1 MSAASLYLRARDE
14 IALQGS
20 EGCTLGALW
29 DLLPSSTE
37 PVVRRYIWS
46 RLQRDRQITVA
57 PPPPPPPPPPPRA
70 PPSDDDPG
78 GAPASSSASVLVAT
92 VALRYRVLNLLPEHE
107 AGLFGSSEGSA
118 RQRGFASFLMTVLE
132 RIARGRAGGIAFTEL
147 ARHPAVAAFGVSTA
161 TAHQVERLL
170 EVGGLLTL
178 TSAFSFS

>member
-1 MSAASLYLRARDE
+1 M
-14 IALQGS
+14 
-20 EGCTLGALW
+20 
-29 DLLPSSTE
+29 
-37 PVVRRYIWS
+37 
-46 RLQRDRQITVA
+46 
-57 PPPPPPPPPPPRA
+57 
-70 PPSDDDPG
+70 
-78 GAPASSSASVLVAT
+78 LVAT

-107 AGLFGSSEGSA
+107 AGLFGSSSEGSA